1 MSNGVVQFDV
11 AENVIFRAI
20 IQQGDFDN
28 AVRAIA
34 EMEGLEPDEVSH
46 GEVLDYLEVESPD
59 VVIKDD
65 HEVTMREI
73 FHV

>member
-11 AENVIFRAI
+11 AESVIFRAI
-20 IQQGDFDN
+20 IQREDFDN
-28 AVRAIA
+28 AVRAVA

-46 GEVLDYLEVESPD
+46 GEVLNYLEVESPD
-59 VVIKDD
+59 AIIKDD
-65 HEVTMREI
+65 HEVTTREI

>member
-11 AENVIFRAI
+11 AENVMFRAI
-20 IQQGDFDN
+20 IQQEDFDN

>member
-11 AENVIFRAI
+11 AENVMFRAI
-20 IQQGDFDN
+20 IQQEDFDN

-46 GEVLDYLEVESPD
+46 GEVLDYLEVELPD
-59 VVIKDD
+59 AIIKDD

>member
-11 AENVIFRAI
+11 SENVMFRAI
-20 IQQGDFDN
+20 IQQEDFDN

-46 GEVLDYLEVESPD
+46 GDVLDYLEVESPD
-59 VVIKDD
+59 AIFKDD
-65 HEVTMREI
+65 HEVTGREI

>member
-20 IQQGDFDN
+20 IQQDDYDN
-28 AVRAIA
+28 AVRAVA
-34 EMEGLEPDEVSH
+34 EMEGLEPDEVGH
-46 GEVLDYLEVESPD
+46 DEVLDYLEVESPD
-59 VVIKDD
+59 AIIKDD
-65 HEVTMREI
+65 HEVTTREI

>member
-34 EMEGLEPDEVSH
+34 
-46 GEVLDYLEVESPD
+46 
-59 VVIKDD
+59 
-65 HEVTMREI
+65 
-73 FHV
+73 

>member
-11 AENVIFRAI
+11 AENVMFRAI
-20 IQQGDFDN
+20 IQQEDFDN

-46 GEVLDYLEVESPD
+46 GDVLNYLEVESPD
-59 VVIKDD
+59 AVIKDD

>member
-11 AENVIFRAI
+11 AESVIFRAI
-20 IQQGDFDN
+20 IQQDDYDN

-34 EMEGLEPDEVSH
+34 EMEGLEPDEVGH
-46 GEVLDYLEVESPD
+46 D
-59 VVIKDD
+59 
-65 HEVTMREI
+65 EVTTREI

>member
-11 AENVIFRAI
+11 AENVMFRAI
-20 IQQGDFDN
+20 IQQDDHDN

-34 EMEGLEPDEVSH
+34 EMEGLEPDEVGH
-46 GEVLDYLEVESPD
+46 DEVLDYLEVESPD
-59 VVIKDD
+59 AVIKDD

>member
-1 MSNGVVQFDV
+1 MSDGVVQFDV

-20 IQQGDFDN
+20 IQQDDYDN

-34 EMEGLEPDEVSH
+34 EMEGLESDEVGH
-46 GEVLDYLEVESPD
+46 DEVLDYLEVESPD
-59 VVIKDD
+59 AVIKDD

>member
-20 IQQGDFDN
+20 IQQDDYDN

-34 EMEGLEPDEVSH
+34 EMEGLEPDEVGH
-46 GEVLDYLEVESPD
+46 DEVLDYLEVESPD
-59 VVIKDD
+59 AIIKDD
-65 HEVTMREI
+65 HEVTTREI

>member
-34 EMEGLEPDEVSH
+34 EMEGLEPDEVSR

-59 VVIKDD
+59 AVIKDD
-65 HEVTMREI
+65 HEVTTREI

>member
-11 AENVIFRAI
+11 AENVTFRAI
-20 IQQGDFDN
+20 IQQEDFDN

-59 VVIKDD
+59 AIIKDD
-65 HEVTMREI
+65 HEVTTRQI

>member
-20 IQQGDFDN
+20 IQQDDYDN

-34 EMEGLEPDEVSH
+34 EMEGLEPDEVGH
-46 GEVLDYLEVESPD
+46 DEVLDYLEVESPD
-59 VVIKDD
+59 AVIKDD
-65 HEVTMREI
+65 HEVTTREI

>member
-11 AENVIFRAI
+11 AESVMF
-20 IQQGDFDN
+20 
-28 AVRAIA
+28 RAIA

-59 VVIKDD
+59 AIIKDD